1 MYGRNGI
8 SESYGSPLMQP
19 HRNSRSDDSGFSL
32 VELLVVMAIVGLLMV
47 AAVSHGTSWGD
58 SASERGAAS
67 QVAGALDRAR
77 AHAIATDGYAA
88 FVVAG
93 PEAGEKAWRQV
104 AVVAIREDPQNPAF
118 PFALGD
124 ALDTPGVVAPED
136 PIDMVMPWTDLPQG
150 MIAFGRLHG
159 ATLES
164 AVDDPGSL
172 KVPTVMSGA
181 AVACKVVVFNGQG
194 AVVYPEQKT
203 RRLVRVGPGDGE
215 GGGVVLL
222 ESQRAEAMP
231 AVTIERFT
239 GRIRV
244 VR

>member
-1 MYGRNGI
+1 M
-8 SESYGSPLMQP
+8 
-19 HRNSRSDDSGFSL
+19 
-32 VELLVVMAIVGLLMV
+32 ELLVVMAIIGVLMV
-47 AAVSHGTSWGD
+47 MLVSHGTSWGD

-77 AHAIATDGYAA
+77 AHAIATDSYAA

-104 AVVAIREDPQNPAF
+104 AVVAVREDPGNPDF
-118 PFALGD
+118 PFILGD
-124 ALDTPGVVAPED
+124 ALDTPGVDAPSD
-136 PIDMVMPWTDLPQG
+136 PIDLVMPWTDLPQG

-159 ATLES
+159 ATMES
-164 AVDDPGSL
+164 AMDDTATL
-172 KVPTVMSGA
+172 KVPTLKSGA
-181 AVACKVVVFNGQG
+181 EVACKVVVFNGQG
-194 AVVYPEQKT
+194 AVVYPEQKP
-203 RRLVRVGPGDGE
+203 RRVVRVGPGEGE
-215 GGGVVLL
+215 GSEVVLL